1 MADPTK
7 GDAGFNAAGV
17 RRFDAGRPISAGQLN
32 RMAAHST
39 AAQSRASGG
48 GLYSSGPYGTILH
61 PGTRSRRTSEPPPF
75 KVLDASDANG
85 PKVRVLPG
93 TVYVSVAPTVGGV
106 SILAEPPPTISTE
119 QSGFLVMRS
128 TWPDDFVPRCV
139 PLSVVIEF
147 EPGDPSASYSP
158 PNADTRASA
167 RMAFGRVWVADGK
180 ITKLFSELS
189 RNVVMERQ
197 IYDNGD
203 TSVKHIAFGR

>member
-1 MADPTK
+1 MKPNEKLPRWTGEPRELSEALNQL
-7 GDAGFNAAGV
+7 AERIESVAASV
-17 RRFDAGRPISAGQLN
+17 PSLSAGRGMRLVSSSDGVVLE
-32 RMAAHST
+32 ST
-39 AAQSRASGG
+39 AKGG
-48 GLYSSGPYGTILH
+48 SLSSSAH
-61 PGTRSRRTSEPPPF
+61 PF
-75 KVLDASDANG
+75 KVLDASDGTG

-93 TVYVSVAPTVGGV
+93 TVYVSIAPTVGGV
-106 SILAEPPPTISTE
+106 SILAEPPPTIPTE

-158 PNADTRASA
+158 PHADTRTSA
-167 RMAFGRVWVADGK
+167 RMVFGRVWVADGR
-180 ITKLFSELS
+180 IVRLFSELS

>member
-1 MADPTK
+1 MMDALDKKKAFLLRGDDLERMQRLLAEWETLTVHQTDAKTPSLTRGILATRLEIPKATTIDAD
-7 GDAGFNAAGV
+7 
-17 RRFDAGRPISAGQLN
+17 
-32 RMAAHST
+32 H
-39 AAQSRASGG
+39 
-48 GLYSSGPYGTILH
+48 
-61 PGTRSRRTSEPPPF
+61 PF
-75 KVLDASDANG
+75 KVIDASDGTG

-93 TVYVSVAPTVGGV
+93 TVYVSIAPTVGGV
-106 SILAEPPPTISTE
+106 SILAEPPPTIPTE

-158 PNADTRASA
+158 PHADTRTSA
-167 RMAFGRVWVADGK
+167 RMVFGRVWVADGRLVR
-180 ITKLFSELS
+180 LFSELS

>member
-1 MADPTK
+1 MDALDKKKAFLLRGDDLARMQRLLAEWETLTVHLTDAKTPSLTRGTLATRLEIPKAMAI
-7 GDAGFNAAGV
+7 DA
-17 RRFDAGRPISAGQLN
+17 D
-32 RMAAHST
+32 H
-39 AAQSRASGG
+39 
-48 GLYSSGPYGTILH
+48 
-61 PGTRSRRTSEPPPF
+61 PF
-75 KVLDASDANG
+75 KVIDASDGTG

-93 TVYVSVAPTVGGV
+93 TVYVSIAPTVGGV
-106 SILAEPPPTISTE
+106 SILAEPPPTISTA

-158 PNADTRASA
+158 PNADTRTSA
-167 RMAFGRVWVADGK
+167 RMVFGRVWVADGK